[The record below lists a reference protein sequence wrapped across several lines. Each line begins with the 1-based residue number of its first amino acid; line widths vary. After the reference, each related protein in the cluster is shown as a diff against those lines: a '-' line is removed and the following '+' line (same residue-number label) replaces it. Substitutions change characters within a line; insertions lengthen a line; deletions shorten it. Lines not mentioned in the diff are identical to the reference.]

1 MEAQLFPDIE
11 TGVPVTIV
19 RVSSEDR
26 NGNPLVDRLSGDRQ
40 KAISLYLPWEGFR
53 FSKYGI
59 TTYLRESQVPQDL
72 KSGDTRY
79 CRVIRQSIRT
89 KDMFTKDGQLDGSEQ
104 WHWDYSIA
112 EWDVDKESTL
122 PVAQQPVATPP
133 SEQLANQKSMSTQY
147 KAQEEKI
154 PENQMRIMRQS
165 TLGYATTLTQHYIN
179 TRDTKNIIDDIYDLA
194 VISMETADLLLDY
207 VITGETPKS
216 KVQKQAQEA
225 QDLGDSND
233 IDEEWN

>member
-1 MEAQLFPDIE
+1 MESQSFPDSE
-11 TGVPVTIV
+11 TGVPIVIV

-59 TTYLRESQVPQDL
+59 TTYLRESQVPKDL

-89 KDMFTKDGQLDGSEQ
+89 RDMFTKDGQLDGSEQ
-104 WHWDYSIA
+104 WHWEYSIA
-112 EWDVDKESTL
+112 EWDVDRESTL

-133 SEQLANQKSMSTQY
+133 SEQPANQKSVSTQY
-147 KAQEEKI
+147 KPKEEKI
-154 PENQMRIMRQS
+154 PDNQIKIMRQTALKCAS
-165 TLGYATTLTQHYIN
+165 WIVVPTVAEMGIETSV
-179 TRDTKNIIDDIYDLA
+179 KK
-194 VISMETADLLLDY
+194 SMEIANLFLDY
-207 VITGETPKS
+207 VISGEIPNS
-216 KVQKQAQEA
+216 KAEKQAEEQPQE
-225 QDLGDSND
+225 
-233 IDEEWN
+233 IDEEWNYRQKK

>member
-1 MEAQLFPDIE
+1 MEAQLFPDSE

-26 NGNPLVDRLSGDRQ
+26 NGTPLVDRLSGDRQ

-59 TTYLRESQVPQDL
+59 TTYLRESQVPKDL

-89 KDMFTKDGQLDGSEQ
+89 RDMFTKDGQLDGSEQ
-104 WHWDYSIA
+104 WHWDYSIG

-133 SEQLANQKSMSTQY
+133 SEQPANQKSVSTQY
-147 KAQEEKI
+147 KPKEEKI
-154 PENQMRIMRQS
+154 PDNQIKIMRQTALKCAS
-165 TLGYATTLTQHYIN
+165 WIVVPTVAEMGIETSV
-179 TRDTKNIIDDIYDLA
+179 KK
-194 VISMETADLLLDY
+194 SMEIANLFLDY
-207 VITGETPKS
+207 VISGEIPNS
-216 KVQKQAQEA
+216 KAEKQAEEQPQE
-225 QDLGDSND
+225 